1 MSNIR
6 KLLKNMK
13 EGNDIPG
20 DWINLALAEYDI
32 LRKELDEANR
42 AIVEANSCFFHHDL
56 SRKYL
61 QEHPEITL

>member
-6 KLLKNMK
+6 RLLKNMK
-13 EGNDIPG
+13 DGNDIPRE
-20 DWINLALAEYDI
+20 WIISALAEYDT
-32 LRKELDEANR
+32 LRKELDDANR

-56 SRKYL
+56 ARKYL